1 MRGAG
6 IGLLIIGIIVGLA
19 AVVNHFALHILNGAH
34 YDTYIGIVGA
44 VIAIIGIIMLAMGG
58 RGSAAA

>member
-6 IGLLIIGIIVGLA
+6 IGLVVIGIIIGLV
-19 AVVNHFALHILNGAH
+19 AVANHFALHFLNGNH

-44 VIAIIGIIMLAMGG
+44 VVAVIGIIMLAMGG
-58 RGSAAA
+58 RSSSAA

>member
-19 AVVNHFALHILNGAH
+19 AVANHFALHILNGNH
-34 YDTYIGIVGA
+34 YDTYIGVVGA

-58 RGSAAA
+58 RSNAAA